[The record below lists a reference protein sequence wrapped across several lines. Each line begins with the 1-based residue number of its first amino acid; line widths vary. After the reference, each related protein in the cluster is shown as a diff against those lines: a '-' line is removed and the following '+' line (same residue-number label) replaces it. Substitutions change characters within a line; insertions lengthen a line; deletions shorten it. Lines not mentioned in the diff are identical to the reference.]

1 LKRPAPRS
9 FALLLAL
16 VLAAFAVAACG
27 GGSTRQTSKVFTA
40 PPWTGP
46 EQLSYNL
53 SRRGEPS
60 AGTCELKTEPDF
72 EPGRTRLS
80 HHCGKDEFSDDAA
93 AIVDAKTLKPI
104 TATRT
109 TIDTR
114 KERKT
119 VWTNSYENTVVR
131 FEAET
136 NGSAS
141 NTSRDLPKPDATS
154 PDPGWYEDATLL
166 WLARGIPLQAGFTAS
181 YAHVINAGQPR
192 VITVDVKVGAPEKVD
207 VPAGAFSAWK
217 IRIVGGNATYTIW
230 VDDQPP
236 HRVVRAVIED
246 LTYAL
251 TAAK

>member
-1 LKRPAPRS
+1 MNRPAGRS
-9 FALLLAL
+9 VALFAAL

-27 GGSTRQTSKVFTA
+27 GGSTHQTSKLFKA

-46 EQLSYNL
+46 EQLDYNL

-60 AGTCELKTEPDF
+60 AGACELKTEPDF
-72 EPGRTRLS
+72 EPGKTRLG
-80 HHCGKDEFSDDAA
+80 HHCGKDEFSDDASA
-93 AIVDAKTLKPI
+93 VVDAKTLKPI

-109 TIDTR
+109 AIDA
-114 KERKT
+114 KKDRKT
-119 VWTNSYENTVVR
+119 VWTNSYQDTSVR

-136 NGSAS
+136 NGSV
-141 NTSRDLPKPDATS
+141 TSTARDLPKPDATS

-166 WLARGIPLQAGFTAS
+166 WLARGLPLQAGFTGS

-192 VITVDVKVGAPEKVD
+192 VITVDVNVGAPEKVT
-207 VPAGAFSAWK
+207 VPAGDFSAWRV
-217 IRIVGGNATYTIW
+217 RIVGGDATYTIW
-230 VDDQPP
+230 VDEQPP

-246 LTYAL
+246 VTYAL